1 MLDFAGRALP
11 PDSSWQP
18 PDEDNG
24 NIVFRV
30 LSLAWKNPGCGLVT
44 WTPQIWRQ
52 TKIYLME
59 GTVKYKIVA
68 VVRKI
73 QNILERLQ
81 KGLLWL
87 FEVCQSVIRTNLYYT
102 RAFDLKMA
110 VVVFDSRKVFT
121 SKVFDSFWLCH
132 EARVTDKLKPES
144 VSLMGFEIISWDD
157 EVYKSVLASPEN
169 PGREYKSFTHQEFV
183 RPPVVAGKQTPS
195 SLAN

>member
-1 MLDFAGRALP
+1 MLDDFAGRAHP
-11 PDSSWQP
+11 PDSSWQPLDSP

-44 WTPQIWRQ
+44 WTLQIWRQ

-59 GTVKYKIVA
+59 GAVKYKIVA

-87 FEVCQSVIRTNLYYT
+87 FEVCQSVIRTNLYSKFSILYT
-102 RAFDLKMA
+102 CFRLENGC
-110 VVVFDSRKVFT
+110 SC
-121 SKVFDSFWLCH
+121 FWL
-132 EARVTDKLKPES
+132 AES
-144 VSLMGFEIISWDD
+144 ICVESFRFFLAVSWSEGYRQTKAGSRQPHGFRNHLMRWWGI
-157 EVYKSVLASPEN
+157 
-169 PGREYKSFTHQEFV
+169 
-183 RPPVVAGKQTPS
+183 
-195 SLAN
+195 